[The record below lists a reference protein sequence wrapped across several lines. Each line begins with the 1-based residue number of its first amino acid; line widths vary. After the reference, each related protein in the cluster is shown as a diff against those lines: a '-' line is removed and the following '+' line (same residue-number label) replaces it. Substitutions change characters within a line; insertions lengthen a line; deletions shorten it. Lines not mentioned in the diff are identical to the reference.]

1 MTSDP
6 GRRSGYEVRVKPRT
20 LVLLLCGVLVV
31 AAAGL
36 TVVPGVPR
44 SPESPVVATP
54 VPVAAAASST
64 VAAIEVLRAWDERR
78 SRAWARGDVRA
89 LRRLY
94 TPRSRS
100 GRVDRAAL
108 SSYADRGLRVTG
120 LRTQLLAV
128 EVERQ
133 TGRLL
138 VLRATDRMT
147 RAVARGQGRSVV
159 LPRDEPS
166 SWRLVLRRAAGEWR
180 MAGVRRVPRPGPR

>member
-1 MTSDP
+1 MWVTT
-6 GRRSGYEVRVKPRT
+6 RRLG
-20 LVLLLCGVLVV
+20 LLLCWALGV

-36 TVVPGVPR
+36 AVALSGPQSSGP
-44 SPESPVVATP
+44 PVAATP
-54 VPVAAAASST
+54 VPVVVPASST

-78 SRAWARGDVRA
+78 SRAWSRGDVRA

-100 GRVDRAAL
+100 GRHDRAAL
-108 SSYADRGLRVTG
+108 ASYVDRGLRVTG

-128 EVERQ
+128 EVERR

-138 VLRATDRMT
+138 VLRVTDRMT

-159 LPRDEPS
+159 LPRDEPT
-166 SWRLVLRRAAGEWR
+166 SWRLVLRRVAGAWQV
-180 MAGVRRVPRPGPR
+180 AGVSRAPTPGPR